1 MRKLLYHF
9 GRYLILLSKLFV
21 RFERRKVYWEDTMRE
36 AVNIGIGSLVIVFIG
51 SLFIGAVM
59 TLNTAYQLTS
69 GLFPNSVIG
78 SVVSAAALM
87 EFAPTITALLLA
99 GKVGSHI
106 ASEIG
111 TMRVYEQLDA
121 LEVMGVNVPSYLILP
136 KMLGG
141 LIAFPC
147 LVVISAFLIHLGGI
161 MAGETADVLN
171 AQEFANG
178 VRMYYDE
185 FQVTFM
191 MIKSVVFG
199 FIVTTISCYHGYF
212 VKGGPR
218 EVGQASTR
226 AVVTSAIAVF
236 IADYILAA
244 LLL

>member
-1 MRKLLYHF
+1 M
-9 GRYLILLSKLFV
+9 
-21 RFERRKVYWEDTMRE
+21 
-36 AVNIGIGSLVIVFIG
+36 
-51 SLFIGAVM
+51 
-59 TLNTAYQLTS
+59 
-69 GLFPNSVIG
+69 
-78 SVVSAAALM
+78 
-87 EFAPTITALLLA
+87 
-99 GKVGSHI
+99 
-106 ASEIG
+106 
-111 TMRVYEQLDA
+111 
-121 LEVMGVNVPSYLILP
+121 
-136 KMLGG
+136 GG

-199 FIVTTISCYHGYF
+199 FIVTTVSCYHGYF